1 MKKGNY
7 FIAVNIE
14 QCEMLIEELQDALKA
29 AKFIKENSNDED
41 CNPKIT
47 IRSKDSYNDDCVINS
62 DISINY

>member
-29 AKFIKENSNDED
+29 AKFVKQLSNDED

-62 DISINY
+62 DVSINY